1 MVLVDLAGN
10 GNNVLISGF
19 AFMYWCFDFCSNQ
32 CTRHFLRRCGEA
44 KTPGIY
50 LFHLSHGAQWIFLQ

>member
-10 GNNVLISGF
+10 ENNVLISGF
-19 AFMYWCFDFCSNQ
+19 AFMYWCFDFCSNH

-50 LFHLSHGAQWIFLQ
+50 FICVMGHSGYSFSE